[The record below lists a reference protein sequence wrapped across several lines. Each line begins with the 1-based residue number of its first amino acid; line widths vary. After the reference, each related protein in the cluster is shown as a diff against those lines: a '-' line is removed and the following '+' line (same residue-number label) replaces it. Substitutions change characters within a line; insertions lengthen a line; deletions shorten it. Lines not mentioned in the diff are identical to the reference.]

1 MPNFCDPILSHN
13 KSAGKWNIAQTFPSQ
28 FFCVLTF
35 KIEIVWSS
43 FQPTNTIHVRIPTTR
58 VYVFIL
64 FEFKLSRRSAFLRVD
79 GQSRIHERFVM
90 GISFPGLILLL
101 ADPIF
106 AFILLSRALQIV
118 QISDCKDLSEF
129 VFVCVLFWET
139 RKFLVCVTHKAAYSI
154 KAIALHEHS
163 LTAPFSTFFRL
174 QLQFQIRNFFWSNF
188 MAILCRVSGFVSL
201 TLKWPNFS
209 YLGITWFMLHCC
221 QKEIFN
227 FFQFLSQFYWL
238 EYFST

>member
-28 FFCVLTF
+28 FFCVFTF

-106 AFILLSRALQIV
+106 AFFLLSYKSPIV
-118 QISDCKDLSEF
+118 RIYPSLYLYVCCSGKQENF
-129 VFVCVLFWET
+129 WCVLHT
-139 RKFLVCVTHKAAYSI
+139 KLLIPSK
-154 KAIALHEHS
+154 
-163 LTAPFSTFFRL
+163 
-174 QLQFQIRNFFWSNF
+174 Q
-188 MAILCRVSGFVSL
+188 
-201 TLKWPNFS
+201 
-209 YLGITWFMLHCC
+209 
-221 QKEIFN
+221 
-227 FFQFLSQFYWL
+227 
-238 EYFST
+238 